1 MLSKSRL
8 KHVFATHV
16 VNSRN
21 ILGLTQQELA
31 ELAHTSLRRIQKIEN
46 GADLPSTSLAV
57 KLIILLGMDANAI
70 IDELAQEQIEDE
82 QMALPDNVI
91 PFPVPNSTHHIQ
103 NKR

>member
-16 VNSRN
+16 ANSRS
-21 ILGLTQQELA
+21 ILGLTQQDLA
-31 ELAHTSLRRIQKIEN
+31 DLANTSLRRIQKIEN
-46 GADLPSTSLAV
+46 GADLPSISLAV

-70 IDELAQEQIEDE
+70 IDALAQEQIEDE
-82 QMALPDNVI
+82 QMDLPDNVI